1 MWIFVVAFIIG
12 GLFWAYSASQGQKT
26 HELLAPDTADEI
38 SSLSSPTTARFE
50 AQRELPKAGGY
61 ELDIV
66 GESYYLSAFTQLC
79 GPRRARGVNI
89 ETLAALRREPNN
101 PHDSNAVGIYIEDL
115 KVGHLSRE
123 DAVRYKD
130 LIEQTNQQGYEAVSP
145 ARIKGGW
152 DDGDTQGHYGVKL
165 DLAEPAEEILGEAL
179 DHIRSL
185 KTPRGRKNALEKHL
199 DRSEDAAMKAQLIH
213 AAMQIEVDATLAK
226 AHDFDTTPAK
236 RAIIEKGLETIE
248 QSEVGPEGKA
258 ALKEQLLNALITMS

>member
-1 MWIFVVAFIIG
+1 MILICCF
-12 GLFWAYSASQGQKT
+12 
-26 HELLAPDTADEI
+26 
-38 SSLSSPTTARFE
+38 TTALLLGVLYLASLVTGGQRTQKPHAPSPSRFQ
-50 AQRELPKAGGY
+50 AQREFPKAGHY
-61 ELDIV
+61 ALDVV

-79 GPRRARGVNI
+79 GSREAEGVNI
-89 ETLAALRREPNN
+89 ETFAALRREPDN
-101 PHDSNAVGIYIEDL
+101 PHDSNAVGIYIENL

-123 DAVRYKD
+123 DAIRYKD

-145 ARIKGGW
+145 ARIRGGW
-152 DDGDTQGHYGVKL
+152 DDGDTQGYYGVKL

-199 DRSEDAAMKAQLIH
+199 GRSEDQAMKAQLIH

-226 AHDFDTTPAK
+226 AHDLDTTPAK

-248 QSEVGPEGKA
+248 QSEVSPEEKT
-258 ALKEQLLNALITMS
+258 ALKEQLLNALISLS